1 MKASLSLALFYLST
15 VVWAGGY
22 QGALER
28 VWLFQAYEID
38 ALNPLDQQTIGFKC
52 RHQLDAKVTTCKK
65 YEKDADGKEKDGWIP
80 CAPHR
85 NTKPPR
91 SRCNFDELTKHMGS
105 APPLRAGQK
114 WAIYDADGKLN
125 TEETAKNVYTKFT
138 TSGVGKVVN
147 FPPFKAM
154 KGAGIEYN
162 DFLVKFSTAVNGAY
176 STHRTDANNHLWEA
190 FDDTLEK
197 INIARTGDHG
207 PYLVEAAKTHFA
219 EINPEIKIVE
229 EKFGSNPSTGKEW
242 KTVDWMSTAAEAEKS
257 GIHIQDS
264 IVKFLDGYYRGTGAL
279 HKEARKHYQV
289 IVSYKRIADR
299 IQDCR

>member
-1 MKASLSLALFYLST
+1 MRASLSLVFFYLST
-15 VVWAGGY
+15 AVWAGGY

-52 RHQLDAKVTTCKK
+52 RHQLDTKVTTCKK
-65 YEKDADGKEKDGWIP
+65 ASKEDTREEWIP

-91 SRCNFDELTKHMGS
+91 SRCNFDEFTKHMGS
-105 APPLRAGQK
+105 APPLKAKETWG
-114 WAIYDADGKLN
+114 IYDADGKLN

-138 TSGVGKVVN
+138 ISGKGKVPN

-162 DFLVKFSTAVNGAY
+162 DFLIKLTTAVNGAY
-176 STHRTDANNHLWEA
+176 STKKTETNKHLWAA
-190 FDDTLEK
+190 FDNTLEK

-207 PYLVEAAKTHFA
+207 PYLIDAAKTHFA
-219 EINPEIKIVE
+219 NINPDIKIVE
-229 EKFGSNPSTGKEW
+229 EKLGSNPSTGTEW

-264 IVKFLDGYYRGTGAL
+264 IDKFLDGFYRGTDSSL
-279 HKEARKHYQV
+279 EEARKHYQV
-289 IVSYKRIADR
+289 ILSYKRITDR
-299 IQDCR
+299 NLSCR